1 MSYKWLNEITFL
13 TVNFLVFAVLSH
25 KKQHQKA
32 TYIAYWHIKS
42 SKKFKL

>member
-25 KKQHQKA
+25 KKGFLQTAPKGNV
-32 TYIAYWHIKS
+32 YCLLAYKIQ
-42 SKKFKL
+42 